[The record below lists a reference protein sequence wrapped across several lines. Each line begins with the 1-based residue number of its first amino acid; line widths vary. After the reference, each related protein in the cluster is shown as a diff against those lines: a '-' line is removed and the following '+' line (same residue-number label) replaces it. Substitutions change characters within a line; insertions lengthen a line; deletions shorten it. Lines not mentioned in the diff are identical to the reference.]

1 MNRTLRL
8 GLLPIALALAGSL
21 RADDKA
27 AAAPPADSQA
37 SLRADNKQL
46 TDELAAAWK
55 ESERLKTELGAAQAA
70 AAKSA
75 AESADLQKQL
85 VAAQEASAKGSA
97 ESADLQKQLAAAQEA
112 SAKSAAETADL
123 QKQLDAAKAQPPA
136 PADSGSPGSVADLQ
150 DKLATSLRS
159 FSVVQDENAQL
170 KSTVDKLT
178 SDNASLSQQ
187 LDAARASIASL
198 QVQAAATSQI
208 EPLRTELRQAQDET
222 SRLASENSE
231 LKTRLAIQSPG
242 PGATKPA
249 PTRPAQAAAASAA
262 AAQAAP
268 PPPPAPRTY
277 VVVEGDTLTKIARKF
292 YGSSSRW
299 EDILNANRDVMKD
312 EKSLVV
318 GSTLK
323 IP

>member
-1 MNRTLRL
+1 MNRTIRL

-21 RADDKA
+21 RADDQA
-27 AAAPPADSQA
+27 AATPPADNQA

-55 ESERLKTELGAAQAA
+55 ESERLKAELTAAQAASAKSSSESAELQKQLGAAQ
-70 AAKSA
+70 
-75 AESADLQKQL
+75 D
-85 VAAQEASAKGSA
+85 
-97 ESADLQKQLAAAQEA
+97 A
-112 SAKSAAETADL
+112 SAKSTAEAADL
-123 QKQLDAAKAQPPA
+123 QKQLDAAKAQPP
-136 PADSGSPGSVADLQ
+136 PAADTASTADLQ
-150 DKLATSLRS
+150 DKLTTSLRS

-170 KSTVDKLT
+170 KATVDKLT

-187 LDAARASIASL
+187 LEAARASIATL

-222 SRLASENSE
+222 SRLASENSQ
-231 LKTRLAIQSPG
+231 LRTRLAIQAPG
-242 PGATKPA
+242 PGAKPA
-249 PTRPAQAAAASAA
+249 PTRPAQAAAAGAA
-262 AAQAAP
+262 AAPEQAAP
-268 PPPPAPRTY
+268 PPPPAPKTY
-277 VVVEGDTLTKIARKF
+277 VVAEGDTLTKISRKF
-292 YGSSSRW
+292 YGSSGRW